1 MKFRYAI
8 LYVSDVRETVAFY
21 QVAFGLECAFIH
33 ECGDYAEL
41 ATGETKL
48 AIASREMIGR
58 LGKSP
63 AAPVAEAPTFELAF
77 EVEDVAAAYDQAVKA
92 GAAPVQAPR
101 NEDWGQVTSYVRDR
115 DGFLIEL
122 CSVVRQAG

>member
-21 QVAFGLECAFIH
+21 QAAFGLECAFIH

-63 AAPVAEAPTFELAF
+63 AAPMQEPRHEA
-77 EVEDVAAAYDQAVKA
+77 
-92 GAAPVQAPR
+92 
-101 NEDWGQVTSYVRDR
+101 WGQVTSYVRDR

-122 CSVVRQAG
+122 CSVVGQAG